1 MALDRQ
7 FSVGDEDPASA
18 GVRRS
23 GRQGTGKRA
32 CGDPERWV
40 AIWPPVPGEMTEVL
54 DHAFIHKSL
63 KGPDGPGPG
72 TASDGLPQG

>member
-1 MALDRQ
+1 MALDSH
-7 FSVGDEDPASA
+7 FSVGDEDPTSA

-40 AIWPPVPGEMTEVL
+40 AIWPSLPGEMAKVL

-63 KGPDGPGPG
+63 DGSGAPGRG